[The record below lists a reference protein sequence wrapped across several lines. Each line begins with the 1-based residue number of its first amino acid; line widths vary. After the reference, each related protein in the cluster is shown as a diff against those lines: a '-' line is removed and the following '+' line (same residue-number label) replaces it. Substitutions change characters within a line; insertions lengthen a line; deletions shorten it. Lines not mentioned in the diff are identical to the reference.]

1 MSGVLRS
8 MRPLARRLQGKQA
21 VGDAFGQQRRCMA
34 DEAKVNAWEAPTQV
48 AKWKEEHIV
57 FAVLGGWGIG
67 IYTAMKVF
75 GGKEKEAQK
84 EAIQEAKA

>member
-8 MRPLARRLQGKQA
+8 MRPLARRLQGDPA
-21 VGDAFGQQRRCMA
+21 VAGFGQQQRRCMA
-34 DEAKVNAWEAPTQV
+34 DEAKVNAWEAPTQI

-84 EAIQEAKA
+84 DALVEAKA